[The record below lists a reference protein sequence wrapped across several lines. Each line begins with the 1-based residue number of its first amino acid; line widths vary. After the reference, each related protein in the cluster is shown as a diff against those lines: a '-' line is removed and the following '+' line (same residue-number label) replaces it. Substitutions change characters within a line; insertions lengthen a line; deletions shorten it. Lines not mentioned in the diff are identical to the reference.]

1 MKAWIITRYDH
12 VKRVAGLFGY
22 LRFSVH
28 TGVACAAHF
37 FSGPFALHQAGR
49 RRQSRHPSAMH
60 RRHARGA
67 RHDRR
72 QDIHR
77 GGEGAAAAA
86 ARFGFAP
93 VLVCVAPCA
102 AILRAADGEEAWAGD
117 GMFWPR
123 LCRSGH
129 WLPLPIFGL
138 RDRIRGQ
145 SRSSTTVDTVA
156 SWEPMKP
163 PQKGQSR
170 PNTVMPSLR
179 RPATVP

>member
-49 RRQSRHPSAMH
+49 RRQSHHPSAIH

-67 RHDRR
+67 GHDRR

-86 ARFGFAP
+86 AQFGFAP

-102 AILRAADGEEAWAGD
+102 AILRATDGEEAWAGD
-117 GMFWPR
+117 GMTGSDLGCVKTRNSRECVELFAQ
-123 LCRSGH
+123 LSSS
-129 WLPLPIFGL
+129 
-138 RDRIRGQ
+138 DRCYQ
-145 SRSSTTVDTVA
+145 Y
-156 SWEPMKP
+156 
-163 PQKGQSR
+163 
-170 PNTVMPSLR
+170 N
-179 RPATVP
+179 